1 MGERDVKKLTSC
13 RACGNK
19 TFFKAFSLGSSPLA
33 NSFLKKTNLKNEERY
48 FPLVA
53 KLCKSC
59 SLLQLADIVNPD
71 LMFKNYLYVSSTSK
85 SFVEHF
91 EKFAREV
98 NKRFHLDH
106 VDLVIDIGSN
116 DGILLKPFKKLGV
129 KTLGVDPAKNVAQI
143 AIKAGIDTIVDFF
156 NKKVANRILRKYGK
170 AKIITAAN
178 VFAHTNNWDEFV
190 ESAKI
195 LLTDDGVLIIEAP
208 YLLDF
213 IKKNLFDTVY
223 HEHLS
228 YIAVRPLIKFFK
240 KHRMFV
246 FDVQKV
252 SSHGGSIRVFV
263 KNTKGLYKLEG
274 RVYQFLKKEKSNGL
288 ALAETYKKFSKKIEM
303 NKKLLVKMLNKLKA
317 DGNKIVGYGAPAKG
331 NTLLNYFG
339 IGPELIDYIVD
350 DSKLKQELYTPGTH
364 IRINP
369 PNKLKEENA
378 NYILI
383 LAWNFAD
390 KIIEN
395 HSYLK
400 KKGVKFVIPVPVP
413 RIVN

>member
-1 MGERDVKKLTSC
+1 MKAKVKKLLYCRSC
-13 RACGNK
+13 HNK
-19 TFFKAFSLGSSPLA
+19 KMHKVLSLGKLPLA
-33 NSFLKKTNLKNEERY
+33 NSFLKHNQLKNKEDF
-48 FPLVA
+48 FPLDLN
-53 KLCKSC
+53 LCKKC
-59 SLLQLADIVNPD
+59 GLVQLADIVDPN

-85 SFVEHF
+85 SFIEHF
-91 EKFAREV
+91 EKFANDIYE
-98 NKRFHLDH
+98 RFDLNNN
-106 VDLVIDIGSN
+106 DLVIDVGSN

-129 KTLGVDPAKNVAQI
+129 KTLGVDPAKNVAEI
-143 AIKAGIDTIVDFF
+143 AREAGIETIVDFF
-156 NKKVANRILRKYGK
+156 NEKVAHRILLEYAK

-178 VFAHTNNWDEFV
+178 VFAHTNNWDEFIK
-190 ESAKI
+190 SAKI
-195 LLTDDGVLIIEAP
+195 LLSEDGVLIIEAP

-228 YIAVRPLIKFFK
+228 YIAVRPLLKFFK
-240 KHRMFV
+240 KHKMII

-252 SSHGGSIRVFV
+252 SSHGGSIRVFI
-263 KNTKGLYKLEG
+263 KNSKGPYKLER
-274 RVYQFLKKEKSNGL
+274 RVYDFVKNEKSNCL
-288 ALAETYKKFSKKIEM
+288 ALAATYKKFSKKIEN
-303 NKKLLVKMLNKLKA
+303 NKQKLIKLLKTLKKN
-317 DGNKIVGYGAPAKG
+317 GRTIIGFGAPAKG

-350 DSKLKQELYTPGTH
+350 DSKLKQGLYTPGTH
-364 IRINP
+364 IRINS
-369 PNKLKEENA
+369 PNKLKKDDA
-378 NYILI
+378 DYVLI

-400 KKGVKFVIPVPVP
+400 KKGVKFIKPVPVP

>member
-1 MGERDVKKLTSC
+1 MNSKVSKSICCRICKNKKMHKVL
-13 RACGNK
+13 
-19 TFFKAFSLGSSPLA
+19 SLGESPLA
-33 NSFLKKTNLKNEERY
+33 NSFLKPVDLKTREDF
-48 FPLVA
+48 FPLELL
-53 KLCKSC
+53 LCTKC
-59 SLLQLADIVNPD
+59 GLIQLAHIVNPN
-71 LMFKNYLYVSSTSK
+71 LMFRNYLYVSSTSK

-91 EKFAREV
+91 DKFAQEV
-98 NKRFHLDH
+98 NKRFALTDE
-106 VDLVIDIGSN
+106 DLVIDIGSN
-116 DGILLKPFKKLGV
+116 DGILLKPFKNLGAR
-129 KTLGVDPAKNVAQI
+129 TLGVDPAKNVAEI
-143 AIKAGIDTIVDFF
+143 ARKAGIETIVDFF
-156 NKKVANRILRKYGK
+156 NEKVAHRILREYGK

-263 KNTKGLYKLEG
+263 KNTKGPYKLEE

-369 PNKLKEENA
+369 PNKLKEEDA